1 MSKMNIIRF
10 FHEGHCIKM
19 PPKILFLDR
28 RKRKVRKQQDIS
40 NSQFQMRYRLTL
52 EYLQKSGGRKDE
64 EGGEY
69 LYLYIG
75 EVG

>member
-1 MSKMNIIRF
+1 
-10 FHEGHCIKM
+10 M